1 MYEDLLE
8 FNYSIEGSDQGVS
21 EYPAENSDVF
31 DAGEPEP
38 D

>member
-21 EYPAENSDVF
+21 EYPPENSDAF
-31 DAGEPEP
+31 DVDQPEP